1 MINYVSFYID
11 AKDCFT
17 IAWGKLHYTEG
28 FENAPVQ
35 FGFTSVQV
43 KILDKTKNKE
53 LNKLGEMGYNLKNI
67 VCTTMGIKPEM
78 GQKMLV
84 RSSPHKNFLNL

>member
-1 MINYVSFYID
+1 LHSPE
-11 AKDCFT
+11 FT
-17 IAWGKLHYTEG
+17 R
-28 FENAPVQ
+28 NAPVQ

-53 LNKLGEMGYNLKNI
+53 LNKLGQMGYNLKNI

-84 RSSPHKNFLNL
+84 RSSPHRNILNLL